1 MAVNSHH
8 QVAPK
13 FFTFLNWNCL
23 HHTLTPH
30 LPSPLLPRPPPSS
43 PWHLPVYFLTL
54 ILTILGTSYKWNQTV
69 FVRTYCI
76 SVQFSHS
83 VMSDSVIPWTAA
95 RQASLSITKYWS
107 LLKLMSIE
115 SLMPSN
121 HLILFRPLFLLPS
134 VFPSIRV
141 FSSETVLPIGWPR
154 YWSFSF
160 SVNSSNEYSGLS
172 SFRMDWFDFLAIQ
185 WTL

>member
-83 VMSDSVIPWTAA
+83 VMSDSVTPWTAA
-95 RQASLSITKYWS
+95 RQASLCITNSRSS
-107 LLKLMSIE
+107 LRLISVE
-115 SLMPSN
+115 SVMPSS
-121 HLILFRPLFLLPS
+121 HLILFWPLLFPPS
-134 VFPSIRV
+134 IFPSIRV
-141 FSSETVLPIGWPR
+141 FSSESILRIWWPKNC
-154 YWSFSF
+154 SFSF
-160 SVNSSNEYSGLS
+160 TISPSSEYSGL
-172 SFRMDWFDFLAIQ
+172 
-185 WTL
+185 